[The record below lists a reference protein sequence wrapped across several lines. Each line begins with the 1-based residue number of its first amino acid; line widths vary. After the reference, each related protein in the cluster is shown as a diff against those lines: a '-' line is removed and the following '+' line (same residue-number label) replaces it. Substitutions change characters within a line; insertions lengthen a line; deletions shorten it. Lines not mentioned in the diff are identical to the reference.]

1 MKTLI
6 LSVDRDDDIGQK
18 AGVATP
24 IVGRRR
30 IVDAA
35 TRLGCADPED
45 SDTNCLFAAAH
56 LYDKEL
62 ESADQKGRQVEVAAI
77 CGHPRMG
84 IRADRKVAKELE
96 EVLELTRADE
106 VILVSDGAE
115 DEQIMPILTS
125 RVKVAH
131 VHRTIVRQAPR
142 LEGFYYTI
150 TRLFADKKLGKRLV
164 LPAGIVALVWAFA
177 IGLNW
182 ATYAWAGTIGI
193 VGAWMIVH
201 AMGWETRLSRF
212 FADFAEGMRSGKV
225 TLIGNLVGIVL
236 IVLGITAGYESIGLL
251 DDDAGQMLRV
261 FVFLREFVLLLL
273 AALLVRTAGILF
285 DQWIREG
292 RASLRH
298 WTTAFT
304 LVAIGFIGSAV
315 IQISIAWLEG
325 TPWTNILDFDLMTRL
340 FIGIFIAMAGVIVA
354 RYVKNFFDEE
364 PSLRN

>member
-18 AGVATP
+18 AGVETP

-45 SDTNCLFAAAH
+45 SDTNCLFASAH

-62 ESADQKGRQVEVAAI
+62 ESAHQKGRQIEVAAI

-164 LPAGIVALVWAFA
+164 LPAGIVAVLWSAAIFLQWAQ
-177 IGLNW
+177 
-182 ATYAWAGTIGI
+182 YAWAGTIGVI
-193 VGAWMIVH
+193 GAWLIVH
-201 AMGWETRLSRF
+201 AMGWENRMSKFLSD
-212 FADFAEGMRSGKV
+212 FADGMRSGKV
-225 TLIGNLVGIVL
+225 TLIGNLVGLVL
-236 IVLGITAGYESIGLL
+236 IVLGITAGYEAIQPIQ
-251 DDDAGQMLRV
+251 DEVLRI
-261 FVFLREFVLLLL
+261 FVFMDEFVMLLV

-285 DQWIREG
+285 DQWVREG
-292 RASLRH
+292 KASLHH

-315 IQISIAWLEG
+315 IKISIAWREG
-325 TPWTNILDFDLMTRL
+325 TSWTQILDVALMTRL
-340 FIGIFIAMAGVIVA
+340 FIGILIAMGGIIIA
-354 RYVKNFFDEE
+354 RYVKNFFDDE
-364 PSLRN
+364 SMLRE

>member
-30 IVDAA
+30 IVEAA

-45 SDTNCLFAAAH
+45 SDTNCLFASAH

-142 LEGFYYTI
+142 LEGFYYTV
-150 TRLFADKKLGKRLV
+150 TRLFADKKLGKRIV
-164 LPAGIVALVWAFA
+164 LPTGIVAVLWSMAIFLDWAQ
-177 IGLNW
+177 
-182 ATYAWAGTIGI
+182 YAWAGTIGI
-193 VGAWMIVH
+193 VGAWLIVH
-201 AMGWETRLSRF
+201 AMGWENRMSKF
-212 FADFAEGMRSGKV
+212 FADFSEGMRSGKV
-225 TLIGNLVGIVL
+225 TLIANLVAIVL
-236 IVLGITAGYESIGLL
+236 IVLGITAGY
-251 DDDAGQMLRV
+251 DAIKPINDQVLRV
-261 FVFLREFVLLLL
+261 FIFMDEFVLLLV

-285 DQWIREG
+285 DQWVREG

-315 IQISIAWLEG
+315 IRISIGWLEG
-325 TPWTNILDFDLMTRL
+325 TSWTRVLDFDLMTRL
-340 FIGIFIAMAGVIVA
+340 FIGILIAMAGVIVA
-354 RYVKNFFDEE
+354 RYVKNFFDED
-364 PSLRN
+364 PVSRR